1 MKSMQQKLFNFYKMF
16 SSLQCGVYHNVR
28 ASGYPFLVWSE
39 RAEESYESL
48 HTDNH
53 KTRQVIAGVVDYY
66 TRTEFDKTVDEIQE
80 ILDNAEEVAWE
91 LEAVQ
96 YEDET
101 GLMHYTWEWR
111 LS

>member
-1 MKSMQQKLFNFYKMF
+1 MKSIQQRLYDFYQMF

-28 ASGYPFLVWSE
+28 ASNYPFLVWSE
-39 RAEESYESL
+39 RGEDSYESL

-53 KTRQVIAGVVDYY
+53 KTRQAVIGVVDYY
-66 TRTEFDKTVDEIQE
+66 TRTEFDKTVDEIQA
-80 ILDNAEEVAWE
+80 ILDDADDVAWE

-101 GLMHYTWEWR
+101 GLMHYTWDWR
-111 LS
+111 LG